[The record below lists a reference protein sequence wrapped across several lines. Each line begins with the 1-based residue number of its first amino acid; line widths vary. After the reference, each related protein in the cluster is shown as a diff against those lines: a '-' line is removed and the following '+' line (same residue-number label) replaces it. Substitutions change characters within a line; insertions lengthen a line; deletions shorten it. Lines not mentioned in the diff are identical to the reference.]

1 MDFIKRSFGLDS
13 SLQVIVSSV
22 IRQKGKSQSECFKKT
37 KHVTFFQKR
46 TFSNP
51 LICTRSCVYQG
62 VRNVRF
68 SENLTCFV
76 FLKHPLWDSPLCLIT
91 DALSLFCKWLTVAT
105 DGTVGALMIMNVWT
119 ICYALYWANNTVI
132 LIYMANIHSLLLI
145 QLLKVPESPG
155 CNFPSAQRLNIE
167 SAPIS
172 VDAAVFCLFLC

>member
-1 MDFIKRSFGLDS
+1 MFQENKAPQIFRKTNISY
-13 SLQVIVSSV
+13 SLIRTSTCTYQV
-22 IRQKGKSQSECFKKT
+22 
-37 KHVTFFQKR
+37 
-46 TFSNP
+46 
-51 LICTRSCVYQG
+51 

-91 DALSLFCKWLTVAT
+91 DDLSLFCKWLTVAT